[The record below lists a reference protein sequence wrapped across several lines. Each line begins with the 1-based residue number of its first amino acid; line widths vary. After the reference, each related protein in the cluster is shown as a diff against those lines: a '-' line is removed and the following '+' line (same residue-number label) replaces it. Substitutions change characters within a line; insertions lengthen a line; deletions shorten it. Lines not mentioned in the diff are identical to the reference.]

1 MQSALPSALS
11 DSPLS
16 GEKPEAGNDRLA
28 THSALVES
36 GSSPAISGSP
46 AYEFTK
52 RGIDLVLG
60 TVGLA
65 FTGLVSII
73 VVPLIIR
80 SSDGPAI
87 FRQTRVGK
95 GGKPFTCFKFRTMA
109 LDAEARKPEIAHL
122 NEVAGPAFK
131 IADDPRGVEKL
142 RWLRKFSI
150 DEMPQFWNVVRGDMS
165 LVGPR
170 PPEPGEVADYNARQ
184 LGRLAVKPGMTC
196 TWQVNGRNGVG
207 FDEWVEMDL
216 AYIQNRNTRLDL
228 KLIVKTIP
236 AVLSGKGAS

>member
-1 MQSALPSALS
+1 LSA
-11 DSPLS
+11 
-16 GEKPEAGNDRLA
+16 EKPEAGSDRL
-28 THSALVES
+28 SARLIVAEP
-36 GSSPAISGSP
+36 GSSPAIAGSP

-52 RGIDLVLG
+52 RGIDVALG
-60 TVGLA
+60 SIGLA
-65 FTGLVSII
+65 LTGLVSLVAI
-73 VVPLIIR
+73 PLILR

-95 GGKPFTCFKFRTMA
+95 GGRSFTCYKFRTMA
-109 LDAEARKPEIAHL
+109 PDAEARKADLAHL
-122 NEVAGPAFK
+122 NEVPGPAFK

-142 RWLRKFSI
+142 RWMRKYSI

-170 PPEPGEVADYNARQ
+170 PPEPDEVARYNHRQ

-207 FDEWVEMDL
+207 FDEWIAMDL
-216 AYIQNRNTRLDL
+216 AYIANRSTLLDL
-228 KLIVKTIP
+228 KLILKTIP